1 MCQWKINSIH
11 WVEWLSSLCFYSKF
25 SYLVGDT
32 TAGLLTRVICLA
44 GKKKHQEKVVVMK
57 KNYTDI
63 LYLKG
68 LLKTSTIKR
77 CGLWPPFCLFSTTL
91 ITRFSSTLV
100 FTELYTVNVTDHKTK
115 YYLKI
120 VCLCRTSFFISPQV
134 PEIFFSYWYTKSYC
148 ILLNCWLS
156 ILNSLP
162 FTDMLIHFKPIH
174 LLLGN
179 SYYYIAMK

>member
-1 MCQWKINSIH
+1 M
-11 WVEWLSSLCFYSKF
+11 
-25 SYLVGDT
+25 
-32 TAGLLTRVICLA
+32 ICLA

-91 ITRFSSTLV
+91 ITRFSCTLV

-134 PEIFFSYWYTKSYC
+134 PEIFFF
-148 ILLNCWLS
+148 LLVHIEL
-156 ILNSLP
+156 LYSLEVLVEY
-162 FTDMLIHFKPIH
+162 FV
-174 LLLGN
+174 
-179 SYYYIAMK
+179 

>member
-91 ITRFSSTLV
+91 ITRFSCTLV
-100 FTELYTVNVTDHKTK
+100 FTELYTVDVTDRKTK

-120 VCLCRTSFFISPQV
+120 VSVFVELLSLSVHRSQRFFFLIGTQRV
-134 PEIFFSYWYTKSYC
+134 TVFSWTAGWVFW
-148 ILLNCWLS
+148 IA
-156 ILNSLP
+156 
-162 FTDMLIHFKPIH
+162 FH
-174 LLLGN
+174 LQ
-179 SYYYIAMK
+179 IC

>member
-1 MCQWKINSIH
+1 M
-11 WVEWLSSLCFYSKF
+11 
-25 SYLVGDT
+25 
-32 TAGLLTRVICLA
+32 ICLA
-44 GKKKHQEKVVVMK
+44 GKKKQQEKVVVMK

-91 ITRFSSTLV
+91 ITRFSCTLV

-156 ILNSLP
+156 ILYSLP